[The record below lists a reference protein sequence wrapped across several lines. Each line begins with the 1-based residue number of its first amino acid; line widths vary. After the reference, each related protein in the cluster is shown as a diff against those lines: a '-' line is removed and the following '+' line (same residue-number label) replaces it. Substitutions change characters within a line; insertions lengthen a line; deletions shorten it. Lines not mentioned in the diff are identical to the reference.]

1 MGRKGEVTRKTKETK
16 IILRLDLDGSG
27 EYSISTGIPFFDHM
41 LSLFAMHGFFDLH
54 IEAQG
59 DIGVDYHHTVE
70 DVGICLGDG
79 FKEAIGDGKGLRRY
93 GMAIIPMDETL
104 VSVALDLSMRPHLVY
119 NPGLKRR
126 RVGLFDLDLIEEF
139 YRAFINHGG
148 VTLHINTMYGK
159 NSHHI
164 IEAIFKGVGRALD
177 MASSLDQRVT
187 GVMMSTK
194 GRL

>member
-1 MGRKGEVTRKTKETK
+1 MGRKGEVTRKAKETK
-16 IILRLDLDGSG
+16 IILRLDLDGFG
-27 EYSISTGIPFFDHM
+27 EHSISTGIPFFDHM

-54 IEAQG
+54 IEAEG
-59 DIGVDYHHTVE
+59 DIGVDFHHTVE

-104 VSVALDLSMRPHLVY
+104 VSVALDLSMRPYLVY
-119 NPGLKRR
+119 HPGLKKRKI
-126 RVGLFDLDLIEEF
+126 GLFDLDLIEEF
-139 YRAFINHGG
+139 YRAFVNHSGI
-148 VTLHINTMYGK
+148 TLHINTLYGR
-159 NSHHI
+159 NTHHI

-177 MASSLDQRVT
+177 MASSLDQRVR
-187 GVMMSTK
+187 GVMSTK

>member
-16 IILRLDLDGSG
+16 IILRLDLDGFG
-27 EYSISTGIPFFDHM
+27 EHSISTGIPFFDHM

-54 IEAQG
+54 IEAEG
-59 DIGVDYHHTVE
+59 DIGVDFHHTVE

-79 FKEAIGDGKGLRRY
+79 FKEAIGEGKGLRRY

-104 VSVALDLSMRPHLVY
+104 VSVALDLSMRPYLVY
-119 NPGLKRR
+119 HPGLKKRKI
-126 RVGLFDLDLIEEF
+126 GLFDLDLIEEF
-139 YRAFINHGG
+139 YRAFVNHSGI
-148 VTLHINTMYGK
+148 TLHINTLYGR
-159 NSHHI
+159 NTHHI

-177 MASSLDQRVT
+177 MASSLDQRVR
-187 GVMMSTK
+187 GVMSTK

>member
-1 MGRKGEVTRKTKETK
+1 MGRKGEINRKTKETR
-16 IILRLDLDGSG
+16 ITLRLDLDGSG

-41 LSLFAMHGFFDLH
+41 LSLLAMHGFFDLR
-54 IEAQG
+54 IEAEG
-59 DIGVDYHHTVE
+59 DIGVDFHHTVE

-119 NPGLKRR
+119 NPGLRKKK
-126 RVGLFDLDLIEEF
+126 VGLFDLDLIEEF
-139 YRAFINHGG
+139 YRAFTNHGG
-148 VTLHINTMYGK
+148 ITLHINTMYGK

-177 MASSLDQRVT
+177 MASSLDQRAT
-187 GVMMSTK
+187 GVMSTK

>member
-1 MGRKGEVTRKTKETK
+1 MGRKGEINRKTKETR
-16 IILRLDLDGSG
+16 IALRLDLDGSG
-27 EYSISTGIPFFDHM
+27 EYSIATGIPFFDHM
-41 LSLFAMHGFFDLH
+41 LSLLAMHGFFDLH
-54 IEAQG
+54 IEAEG
-59 DIGVDYHHTVE
+59 DIGVDFHHTVE

-79 FKEAIGDGKGLRRY
+79 FKEAIGDGKGVRRY

-119 NPGLKRR
+119 NPGLKKK

-148 VTLHINTMYGK
+148 ITLHINTMYGK

-187 GVMMSTK
+187 GVMSTK

>member
-1 MGRKGEVTRKTKETK
+1 MGRKGEINRKTKETR
-16 IILRLDLDGSG
+16 IALRLDLDGSG
-27 EYSISTGIPFFDHM
+27 EYSIATGIPFFDHM
-41 LSLFAMHGFFDLH
+41 LSLLAMHGFFDLH
-54 IEAQG
+54 IEAEG
-59 DIGVDYHHTVE
+59 DIGVDFHHTVE

-79 FKEAIGDGKGLRRY
+79 FKEAIGDGKGVRRY

-119 NPGLKRR
+119 NPGLKKR

-148 VTLHINTMYGK
+148 ITLHINTMYGK

-187 GVMMSTK
+187 GVMSTK

>member
-1 MGRKGEVTRKTKETK
+1 MGRKGEINRKTKETK
-16 IILRLDLDGSG
+16 VALKLDLDGSG

-41 LSLFAMHGFFDLH
+41 LSLFAMHGFFDLQ
-54 IEAQG
+54 IEAEG
-59 DIGVDYHHTVE
+59 DIGVDFHHTVE

-126 RVGLFDLDLIEEF
+126 KLGLFDLDLIEEF

-148 VTLHINTMYGK
+148 ITLHINTMYGK

-177 MASSLDQRVT
+177 MASTLDQRVT
-187 GVMMSTK
+187 GVMSTK

>member
-1 MGRKGEVTRKTKETK
+1 MGRKGKITRKTKETR

-27 EYSISTGIPFFDHM
+27 EHSISTGIPFFDHM

-54 IEAQG
+54 IEAEG
-59 DIGVDYHHTVE
+59 DIGVDFHHTVE

-79 FKEAIGDGKGLRRY
+79 FREAVGDGKGLRRY

-104 VSVALDLSMRPHLVY
+104 VSVALDLSMRPYLVY
-119 NPGLKRR
+119 NPGLKKR

-148 VTLHINTMYGK
+148 ITLHINTMYGK

-177 MASSLDQRVT
+177 MASSLDQRVR
-187 GVMMSTK
+187 GVMSTK
-194 GRL
+194 GTL

>member
-1 MGRKGEVTRKTKETK
+1 MGRKGEINRKTKETR
-16 IILRLDLDGSG
+16 IALRLDLDGSG

-177 MASSLDQRVT
+177 MASSLDRRVT
-187 GVMMSTK
+187 GVMSTK

>member
-1 MGRKGEVTRKTKETK
+1 MGRKGEVTRKTKETR
-16 IILRLDLDGSG
+16 IILRLDLDGFG
-27 EYSISTGIPFFDHM
+27 EHSISTGIPFFDHM

-54 IEAQG
+54 IEAEG
-59 DIGVDYHHTVE
+59 DIGVDFHHTVE

-104 VSVALDLSMRPHLVY
+104 VSVALDLSMRPYLVY
-119 NPGLKRR
+119 HPGLKKRKI
-126 RVGLFDLDLIEEF
+126 GLFDLDLIEEF
-139 YRAFINHGG
+139 YRAFVNHSGI
-148 VTLHINTMYGK
+148 TLHINTLYGR
-159 NSHHI
+159 NTHHI

-177 MASSLDQRVT
+177 MASALDQRVR
-187 GVMMSTK
+187 GVMSTK

>member
-1 MGRKGEVTRKTKETK
+1 MGRKGEINRKTKETR
-16 IILRLDLDGSG
+16 IALRLDLDGSG

-54 IEAQG
+54 IEAEG
-59 DIGVDYHHTVE
+59 DIGVDFHHTVE

-187 GVMMSTK
+187 GVMSTK

>member
-1 MGRKGEVTRKTKETK
+1 MGRKGEINRKTKETK
-16 IILRLDLDGSG
+16 IALRLDLDGSG

-70 DVGICLGDG
+70 DVGICLGGG
-79 FKEAIGDGKGLRRY
+79 FKEAIGYGKGLRRY

-126 RVGLFDLDLIEEF
+126 KVGLFDLDLIEEF

-148 VTLHINTMYGK
+148 ITLHINTMYGK

-187 GVMMSTK
+187 GVMSTK

>member
-1 MGRKGEVTRKTKETK
+1 MGRKGEINRKTKETRVA
-16 IILRLDLDGSG
+16 LRLDLDGSG

-54 IEAQG
+54 IEAEG
-59 DIGVDYHHTVE
+59 DIGVDFHHTVE

-119 NPGLKRR
+119 NPGLKKKK
-126 RVGLFDLDLIEEF
+126 VGLFDLDLIEEF
-139 YRAFINHGG
+139 HRAFVNHGG
-148 VTLHINTMYGK
+148 ITLHINTMYGK

-187 GVMMSTK
+187 GVMSTK

>member
-1 MGRKGEVTRKTKETK
+1 MGRKGEINRKTKETRVA
-16 IILRLDLDGSG
+16 LRLDLDGSG
-27 EYSISTGIPFFDHM
+27 EYSVSTGIPFFDHM
-41 LSLFAMHGFFDLH
+41 LSLA
-54 IEAQG
+54 EG
-59 DIGVDYHHTVE
+59 DIGVDFHHTVE

-79 FKEAIGDGKGLRRY
+79 LKEAIGDGKGLRRY
-93 GMAIIPMDETL
+93 GMALIPMDETL

-126 RVGLFDLDLIEEF
+126 KVGVFDLDLIEEF

-148 VTLHINTMYGK
+148 LTLHINTMYGK

-177 MASSLDQRVT
+177 MGSSLDQRVT
-187 GVMMSTK
+187 GVISTK

>member
-1 MGRKGEVTRKTKETK
+1 MGRKGEINRKTKETR
-16 IILRLDLDGSG
+16 IALRLDLDGSG
-27 EYSISTGIPFFDHM
+27 EYSIATGIPFFDHM
-41 LSLFAMHGFFDLH
+41 LSLLAMHGFFDLH
-54 IEAQG
+54 IEAEG
-59 DIGVDYHHTVE
+59 DIGVDFHHTVE

-79 FKEAIGDGKGLRRY
+79 FKEAIGDGKGVRRY
-93 GMAIIPMDETL
+93 GMAIIPMDESL

-119 NPGLKRR
+119 NPGLKKR

-148 VTLHINTMYGK
+148 ITLHINTMYGR

-187 GVMMSTK
+187 GVMSTK

>member
-1 MGRKGEVTRKTKETK
+1 MGRKGEIDRKTKETR
-16 IILRLDLDGSG
+16 ITLRLNLDGSG

-41 LSLFAMHGFFDLH
+41 LSLFAVHGFFDLD
-54 IEAQG
+54 IEAEG
-59 DIGVDYHHTVE
+59 DIGVDFHHTVE

-79 FKEAIGDGKGLRRY
+79 FKEAIGEGKGLRRY

-119 NPGLKRR
+119 NPGLRR
-126 RVGLFDLDLIEEF
+126 RKVGLFDLDLIEEF
-139 YRAFINHGG
+139 YKAFTNHGG
-148 VTLHINTMYGK
+148 ITLHINTMYGK

-177 MASSLDQRVT
+177 MASSLDKRVT
-187 GVMMSTK
+187 GVMSTK